1 MKWITACRSPLYL
14 FSVDRVPEPQEGGGL
29 GEAQT
34 VIIIIIIIII
44 IQHLYSAMKS
54 GDTEALGGARLWRVK
69 QMSL

>member
-1 MKWITACRSPLYL
+1 MKVAEFLTAI
-14 FSVDRVPEPQEGGGL
+14 V
-29 GEAQT
+29 
-34 VIIIIIIIII
+34 IIII